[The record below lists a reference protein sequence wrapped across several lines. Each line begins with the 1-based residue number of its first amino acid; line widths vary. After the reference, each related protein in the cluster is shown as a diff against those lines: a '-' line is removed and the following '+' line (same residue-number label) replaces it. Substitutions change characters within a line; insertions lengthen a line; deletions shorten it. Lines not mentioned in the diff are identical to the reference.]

1 MTKFMERLKEIE
13 ARRKEL
19 TTELSGEGLTE
30 ERAKEIETE
39 ANALNKEEMEIRA
52 KMALATNNSVSVPT
66 PETESKADE
75 FVRTGR
81 MVIDTRQLLSTGNIA
96 KPTTVGGINGLAAS
110 ANDIVDDVHAFALNG
125 VGTWRAAYKVTD
137 AVAAAVTEGSAVGGT
152 ASTYNYVDISPA
164 EWGVLDEISKQVK
177 KQSPLDYQGAIEDSA
192 VVALRDYAS
201 NVIITKVQASAL
213 AQAVFSRALDKDY
226 LRNTI
231 LGFRPIKG
239 KGACK
244 LYINQTDLAT
254 LGAVR
259 GTNEKRAL
267 YEITFADESNT
278 YGTIKEGGM
287 AVSFRILDK
296 LTTGTQLYGQ
306 PGTIDMPMWGNYAVE
321 TDEGGD
327 YFKRSMIG
335 IKGTQT
341 AGADLVAKHGMQVIK
356 QAAAPGGTG

>member
-1 MTKFMERLKEIE
+1 MTKEMERLKEIE
-13 ARRKEL
+13 ARRAE
-19 TTELSGEGLTE
+19 LTE
-30 ERAKEIETE
+30 EAGSAEITETRLAEITTE
-39 ANALNKEEMEIRA
+39 AEALNKEEMEVRA
-52 KMALATNNSVSVPT
+52 KMALEVKNTAPVAN

-81 MVIDTRQLLSTGNIA
+81 MVMETRQLLSTGHIA
-96 KPTTVGGINGLAAS
+96 KPVAVGGISDLAAS
-110 ANDIVDDVHAFALNG
+110 ASDIVDDVHAFALDG
-125 VGTWRAAYKVTD
+125 VGTWRAAYKVTN
-137 AVAAAVTEGSAVGGT
+137 AAAADVTEGSAVGGT

-192 VVALRDYAS
+192 VSALRDTAS
-201 NVIITKVQASAL
+201 AKILAAVQASSLKEAI
-213 AQAVFSRALDKDY
+213 FSRALDQNF
-226 LRNTI
+226 LRNTV

-244 LYINQTDLAT
+244 LYISQADLAT

-267 YEITFADESNT
+267 YEITFADETNT
-278 YGTIKEGGM
+278 FGTIKEGGI
-287 AVSFRILDK
+287 AASFRILDG
-296 LTTGTQLYGQ
+296 LTAGTQLYGQ

-341 AGADLVAKHGMQVIK
+341 AGADLVAFHGMQVIK
-356 QAAAPGGTG
+356 QAAAT

>member
-1 MTKFMERLKEIE
+1 MTEYMERLKEIE
-13 ARRKEL
+13 ARRTEL
-19 TTELSGEGLTE
+19 TTEAAGEKVTE
-30 ERAKEIETE
+30 ERLAEITTE
-39 ANALNKEEMEIRA
+39 AESLNKEEMEVRA
-52 KMALATNNSVSVPT
+52 KMALETKNSTPVAT
-66 PETESKADE
+66 PEVESKAEE

-81 MVIDTRQLLSTGNIA
+81 MVMETRQLLSTGNIA
-96 KPTTVGGINGLAAS
+96 KPTNVGGINGLAAVAS
-110 ANDIVDDVHAFALNG
+110 DIVDDVHAFALNG

-137 AVAAAVTEGSAVGGT
+137 AAAAAVTEGSAVGGT

-164 EWGVLDEISKQVK
+164 EWGILDEISKQVK

-192 VVALRDYAS
+192 VIALRDYAS
-201 NVIITKVQASAL
+201 DAIITAVKASTIS
-213 AQAVFSRALDKDY
+213 QKVFSRALDQNF
-226 LRNTI
+226 LRSTV

-244 LYINQTDLAT
+244 LYLCAADLAT

-267 YEITFADESNT
+267 YEITFSDESNT
-278 YGTIKEGGM
+278 AGTIKEGGM

-356 QAAAPGGTG
+356 QAAS